1 MDLVQAVNM
10 HEVMTGG
17 NNPLVLSLM
26 AVMIVFNLYVVWRA
40 GMRAV
45 RFIRL
50 LRMMRSS

>member
-1 MDLVQAVNM
+1 MNLVQAVKM
-10 HEVMTGG
+10 HEVMTGV

-26 AVMIVFNLYVVWRA
+26 AVMMVCSLYVMGRA

-50 LRMMRSS
+50 LRMMR

>member
-1 MDLVQAVNM
+1 MDLVQAVKM
-10 HEVMTGG
+10 HEVMTGV

-26 AVMIVFNLYVVWRA
+26 AVMMVCSLYVVWQA

-50 LRMMRSS
+50 LRMMH

>member
-10 HEVMTGG
+10 HEVMTGV

-26 AVMIVFNLYVVWRA
+26 AVMIVCSLYVVARA

-50 LRMMRSS
+50 LRMMR

>member
-10 HEVMTGG
+10 HEVMTGV

-26 AVMIVFNLYVVWRA
+26 AVMIVCSLYVAARA
-40 GMRAV
+40 GMKAV

-50 LRMMRSS
+50 LMMMR